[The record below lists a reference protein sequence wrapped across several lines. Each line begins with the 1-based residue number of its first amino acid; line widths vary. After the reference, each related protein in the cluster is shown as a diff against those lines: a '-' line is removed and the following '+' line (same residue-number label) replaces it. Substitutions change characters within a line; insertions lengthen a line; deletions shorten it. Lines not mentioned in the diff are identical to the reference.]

1 MSQASEFVN
10 PEIKVESEHLTQ
22 LNEQKEELL
31 SKVQTL
37 KGELLE
43 WRNKLDGQVKS
54 FRGEISDLRRTLN
67 TEVDSLR
74 GEFTDLKTALRHQL
88 ELTAGLASYQDG
100 VSQHKAIV
108 DASE

>member
-1 MSQASEFVN
+1 MKASEFVN
-10 PEIKVESEHLTQ
+10 PDIKVESEHLTQ

-54 FRGEISDLRRTLN
+54 FRGVRAIPPLLYVEVNNESIILRL
-67 TEVDSLR
+67 L
-74 GEFTDLKTALRHQL
+74 
-88 ELTAGLASYQDG
+88 LA
-100 VSQHKAIV
+100 VFH
-108 DASE
+108 